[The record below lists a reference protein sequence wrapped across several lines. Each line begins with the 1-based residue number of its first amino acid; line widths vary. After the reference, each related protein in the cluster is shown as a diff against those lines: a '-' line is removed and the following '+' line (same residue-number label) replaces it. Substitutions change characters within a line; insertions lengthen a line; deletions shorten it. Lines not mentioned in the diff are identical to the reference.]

1 MESSTHKTTSFA
13 ALLAHTGVTMD
24 PDTDK
29 VNAPEEVWADF
40 YLKNRKEYKSIRKE
54 GCDHFHILSEIFG
67 RTTAIGDMHRTSTQ
81 LPPTSDEERELEEAF
96 INRGVSSYVEVVDDE
111 NEDVGGEPNNRR
123 RRSTESTES
132 HRRKDPKRSKT
143 EKYDA
148 YMDKWSDTLQHL
160 SQESIARQKYL
171 DLRAAK
177 LEREQEIS
185 SSTGTSGFSDPY
197 SIDMCMQIMSNSDDE
212 YDELG
217 PDINLLL
224 ILSHANDFFHEM
236 TQFHRSIDRMP
247 CRTSSLTGRMY
258 IQEILDGHPQ
268 VCFDNFRMSK
278 HVFVNFCRTLKE
290 MNLLQDGKK
299 VTVEEGVAMFLLII
313 GHNTR
318 HRICADRFQHSLYT
332 CSKWF
337 KRVLRAVCT
346 LSTHII
352 RPYEHNGVHPRI
364 LHNLKWFPYFK
375 NCLGAID
382 GTHVSAW
389 APTSIQTSFRGRK
402 VIVTQNVM
410 LVCDF
415 DMLFTFVYTGWEG
428 TANDSRVFIDA
439 LTRHENH
446 FPKPC
451 GDQFYL
457 VDSGYPNMPGF
468 LAPYR
473 GQRYHLRD
481 YRRQGRP
488 RGKEELF
495 NYRHSTCRN
504 IIERCI
510 GVLKARFRIL
520 KDMPNYPIT
529 SQRLIPL
536 ACCAVHNFI
545 RRHHAM
551 DNLFIEYSS
560 EDMLMSGVEDSF
572 GDQEPIP
579 IDPSQTA
586 QMGHIRDDIASHMW
600 NDYMGSLLGIDLT
613 EALRLQMEVQKRL
626 HEQLQIQRN
635 LQLRIEEQGKYLQVM
650 FEQQCKSTMNKFNT
664 LSTAEEPS
672 SVSSDPIDMAAKT
685 DTSINSKGAESS
697 KQTATKR
704 KMPELDPSNP
714 SNADAIIGCR
724 FFNLTLRWWQVLG
737 KPFQVVV

>member
-1 MESSTHKTTSFA
+1 MGGHNSSIEIEKYDWSKTNVAMFVDIIYEKVKHNKLQTSTFTNTVWEEINKELYQVTNKNYGVERLKGKWNRLRTRQRLFA

-24 PDTDK
+24 PDTNK
-29 VNAPEEVWADF
+29 VNAPEEVWAEF
-40 YLKNRKEYKSIRKE
+40 YLKNKKEYKSIRKE

-67 RTTAIGDMHRTSTQ
+67 GTTATSDMHRASTQ

-143 EKYDA
+143 EKYVA

-171 DLRAAK
+171 DLRATK

-197 SIDMCMQIMSNSDDE
+197 SIDMCMQVLNQMDDLSNQVYTKATEAFGKPWLREIMSNSDDE
-212 YDELG
+212 SDDYDELG
-217 PDINLLL
+217 SDINLLL

-247 CRTSSLTGRMY
+247 CRTSSLTGRM
-258 IQEILDGHPQ
+258 
-268 VCFDNFRMSK
+268 
-278 HVFVNFCRTLKE
+278 TLKE

-318 HRICADRFQHSLYT
+318 HRICADRFQHSLYA

-346 LSTHII
+346 LGTHII
-352 RPYEHNGVHPRI
+352 RPYEHNGVHPHI
-364 LHNLKWFPYFK
+364 LHNPKWFPYFK

-389 APTSIQTSFRGRK
+389 APTSIQTSFRG
-402 VIVTQNVM
+402 
-410 LVCDF
+410 
-415 DMLFTFVYTGWEG
+415 WEG
-428 TANDSRVFIDA
+428 TTNDSRVFIDA

-451 GDQFYL
+451 G
-457 VDSGYPNMPGF
+457 
-468 LAPYR
+468 
-473 GQRYHLRD
+473 
-481 YRRQGRP
+481 
-488 RGKEELF
+488 
-495 NYRHSTCRN
+495 
-504 IIERCI
+504 
-510 GVLKARFRIL
+510 
-520 KDMPNYPIT
+520 DMPNYPIT

-551 DNLFIEYSS
+551 DNLFMEYSS

-572 GDQEPIP
+572 GDQESIP

-600 NDYMGSLLGIDLT
+600 NDYM
-613 EALRLQMEVQKRL
+613 E
-626 HEQLQIQRN
+626 HH
-635 LQLRIEEQGKYLQVM
+635 
-650 FEQQCKSTMNKFNT
+650 
-664 LSTAEEPS
+664 P
-672 SVSSDPIDMAAKT
+672 
-685 DTSINSKGAESS
+685 
-697 KQTATKR
+697 
-704 KMPELDPSNP
+704 
-714 SNADAIIGCR
+714 
-724 FFNLTLRWWQVLG
+724 
-737 KPFQVVV
+737 

>member
-1 MESSTHKTTSFA
+1 MAAAAGLVAEDSEAFA
-13 ALLAHTGVTMD
+13 AASKASVAASTAFAAAEAAEPVAKASLASAANLLCRHIQNNIHGQIGSD
-24 PDTDK
+24 GIRSRLDGGGR
-29 VNAPEEVWADF
+29 EE
-40 YLKNRKEYKSIRKE
+40 E
-54 GCDHFHILSEIFG
+54 GWG
-67 RTTAIGDMHRTSTQ
+67 RTTATGDMHRASTQ

-111 NEDVGGEPNNRR
+111 NEDVGGESNNRR
-123 RRSTESTES
+123 HRSTVSTES
-132 HRRKDPKRSKT
+132 HRRKGPKRSKT

-197 SIDMCMQIMSNSDDE
+197 SIDMCMQILNQMD
-212 YDELG
+212 
-217 PDINLLL
+217 NLSTQVYTKATEAFDKPWLRE
-224 ILSHANDFFHEM
+224 IDFNIH
-236 TQFHRSIDRMP
+236 
-247 CRTSSLTGRMY
+247 
-258 IQEILDGHPQ
+258 
-268 VCFDNFRMSK
+268 
-278 HVFVNFCRTLKE
+278 
-290 MNLLQDGKK
+290 
-299 VTVEEGVAMFLLII
+299 
-313 GHNTR
+313 
-318 HRICADRFQHSLYT
+318 
-332 CSKWF
+332 
-337 KRVLRAVCT
+337 CT
-346 LSTHII
+346 LVASGSNEFYELFVHWAHII
-352 RPYEHNGVHPRI
+352 RPYEHNDVHPHI
-364 LHNLKWFPYFK
+364 LHNPKWFPYFK
-375 NCLGAID
+375 NYLGAID

-402 VIVTQNVM
+402 VIITQNVM

-415 DMLFTFVYTGWEG
+415 NMLFAFVYTGWEG
-428 TANDSRVFIDA
+428 TTNDSRVFIDA

-488 RGKEELF
+488 RGTEELF

-551 DNLFIEYSS
+551 DNLFMEYSS

-579 IDPSQTA
+579 IDPTA

-600 NDYMGSLLGIDLT
+600 NDYV
-613 EALRLQMEVQKRL
+613 E
-626 HEQLQIQRN
+626 HH
-635 LQLRIEEQGKYLQVM
+635 
-650 FEQQCKSTMNKFNT
+650 
-664 LSTAEEPS
+664 P
-672 SVSSDPIDMAAKT
+672 
-685 DTSINSKGAESS
+685 
-697 KQTATKR
+697 
-704 KMPELDPSNP
+704 
-714 SNADAIIGCR
+714 
-724 FFNLTLRWWQVLG
+724 
-737 KPFQVVV
+737 

>member
-1 MESSTHKTTSFA
+1 MGGHNPSIEIEKYDWSKTNVAMFVDIIYEKVKHNKLQTSTFTNTVWEEINKELYQVTNKNYGVERLKGKWNRLRTRQRLFA

-24 PDTDK
+24 PDTNK
-29 VNAPEEVWADF
+29 VNAPEEVWAEF
-40 YLKNRKEYKSIRKE
+40 YLKNKKEYKSIRKE

-67 RTTAIGDMHRTSTQ
+67 GTTATGDMHRASTQ

-212 YDELG
+212 SDDYDELG
-217 PDINLLL
+217 ADINLLL

-268 VCFDNFRMSK
+268 
-278 HVFVNFCRTLKE
+278 
-290 MNLLQDGKK
+290 
-299 VTVEEGVAMFLLII
+299 
-313 GHNTR
+313 
-318 HRICADRFQHSLYT
+318 
-332 CSKWF
+332 
-337 KRVLRAVCT
+337 
-346 LSTHII
+346 
-352 RPYEHNGVHPRI
+352 
-364 LHNLKWFPYFK
+364 

-389 APTSIQTSFRGRK
+389 TPTSIQTSFRGRK

-510 GVLKARFRIL
+510 GVLKARFQIL

-572 GDQEPIP
+572 GDQETIP

-600 NDYMGSLLGIDLT
+600 NDYVEHHPSPPPLVIKVTSSLVEMIQLVTSYFRGIDLT
-613 EALRLQMEVQKRL
+613 EALQLQMEVQKRL

-664 LSTAEEPS
+664 LSTA
-672 SVSSDPIDMAAKT
+672 
-685 DTSINSKGAESS
+685 
-697 KQTATKR
+697 
-704 KMPELDPSNP
+704 
-714 SNADAIIGCR
+714 
-724 FFNLTLRWWQVLG
+724 
-737 KPFQVVV
+737 

>member
-1 MESSTHKTTSFA
+1 MLLYIFMLALILAIFRDYIMGGHNPSIEIEKYDWSKTNVAMFVDIIYEKVKHNKLQTSTFTNTVWEEINKELYQVTNKNYGVERLKGKWNRLRTRQRLFA

-24 PDTDK
+24 PDTNK
-29 VNAPEEVWADF
+29 VNAPEEVWAEF
-40 YLKNRKEYKSIRKE
+40 YLKNKKEYKSIRKE
-54 GCDHFHILSEIFG
+54 GCDHFHILSEVFSLTIA
-67 RTTAIGDMHRTSTQ
+67 TGDIHKASTQ

-171 DLRAAK
+171 DLRATK

-197 SIDMCMQIMSNSDDE
+197 SIDMCMQVLNQMDDLSNQVYTKATEAFGKPWLREIMSNSDDE
-212 YDELG
+212 SDDYDELG

-247 CRTSSLTGRMY
+247 CRTSSLTGRM
-258 IQEILDGHPQ
+258 
-268 VCFDNFRMSK
+268 
-278 HVFVNFCRTLKE
+278 TLKE

-299 VTVEEGVAMFLLII
+299 VTVEEGVAIIVLELLMELTYRH
-313 GHNTR
+313 GH
-318 HRICADRFQHSLYT
+318 QHQ
-332 CSKWF
+332 F
-337 KRVLRAVCT
+337 K
-346 LSTHII
+346 H
-352 RPYEHNGVHPRI
+352 
-364 LHNLKWFPYFK
+364 
-375 NCLGAID
+375 
-382 GTHVSAW
+382 
-389 APTSIQTSFRGRK
+389 
-402 VIVTQNVM
+402 
-410 LVCDF
+410 
-415 DMLFTFVYTGWEG
+415 LFVG
-428 TANDSRVFIDA
+428 TANDSRAFIDA

-551 DNLFIEYSS
+551 DNLFMEYSS

-600 NDYMGSLLGIDLT
+600 NDYV
-613 EALRLQMEVQKRL
+613 E
-626 HEQLQIQRN
+626 HH
-635 LQLRIEEQGKYLQVM
+635 
-650 FEQQCKSTMNKFNT
+650 
-664 LSTAEEPS
+664 P
-672 SVSSDPIDMAAKT
+672 
-685 DTSINSKGAESS
+685 
-697 KQTATKR
+697 
-704 KMPELDPSNP
+704 
-714 SNADAIIGCR
+714 
-724 FFNLTLRWWQVLG
+724 
-737 KPFQVVV
+737 

>member
-1 MESSTHKTTSFA
+1 MILQLFLLELMILLFDMTLLCIVLWIAISLAPTRALSVPLSPSSS
-13 ALLAHTGVTMD
+13 
-24 PDTDK
+24 
-29 VNAPEEVWADF
+29 
-40 YLKNRKEYKSIRKE
+40 
-54 GCDHFHILSEIFG
+54 
-67 RTTAIGDMHRTSTQ
+67 
-81 LPPTSDEERELEEAF
+81 
-96 INRGVSSYVEVVDDE
+96 
-111 NEDVGGEPNNRR
+111 RR
-123 RRSTESTES
+123 RRRLTRRRPSLLLPSPFYFTVPLFSLHWGINLLEKRFSRNALTEEEKKAFKKLLKEDGYYTIRVSS
-132 HRRKDPKRSKT
+132 NVLDPPGR
-143 EKYDA
+143 DFVV
-148 YMDKWSDTLQHL
+148 
-160 SQESIARQKYL
+160 
-171 DLRAAK
+171 
-177 LEREQEIS
+177 S
-185 SSTGTSGFSDPY
+185 SVRV
-197 SIDMCMQIMSNSDDE
+197 IMSNSDDE
-212 YDELG
+212 SDDYDELG

-247 CRTSSLTGRMY
+247 CRTSSLTRRMY

-268 VCFDNFRMSK
+268 
-278 HVFVNFCRTLKE
+278 
-290 MNLLQDGKK
+290 
-299 VTVEEGVAMFLLII
+299 
-313 GHNTR
+313 
-318 HRICADRFQHSLYT
+318 
-332 CSKWF
+332 
-337 KRVLRAVCT
+337 
-346 LSTHII
+346 
-352 RPYEHNGVHPRI
+352 
-364 LHNLKWFPYFK
+364 

-428 TANDSRVFIDA
+428 TTNDSRVFIDA

-545 RRHHAM
+545 HRHHAM
-551 DNLFIEYSS
+551 DNLFMEYSS
-560 EDMLMSGVEDSF
+560 EDMLMSGGEDSF

-586 QMGHIRDDIASHMW
+586 QMGHICDDIASHMW
-600 NDYMGSLLGIDLT
+600 NDYV
-613 EALRLQMEVQKRL
+613 E
-626 HEQLQIQRN
+626 HH
-635 LQLRIEEQGKYLQVM
+635 
-650 FEQQCKSTMNKFNT
+650 
-664 LSTAEEPS
+664 P
-672 SVSSDPIDMAAKT
+672 
-685 DTSINSKGAESS
+685 
-697 KQTATKR
+697 
-704 KMPELDPSNP
+704 
-714 SNADAIIGCR
+714 
-724 FFNLTLRWWQVLG
+724 
-737 KPFQVVV
+737 

>member
-1 MESSTHKTTSFA
+1 MLLYIFMSPLILAIFRDYIMGGHNPSIEIEKYDWSKTNVAMFVDIIYEKVKHNKLQTSTFTNTVWEEINKELYQVTNKNYGVERLKGKWNRLRTRQRLFA

-24 PDTDK
+24 PDTNK
-29 VNAPEEVWADF
+29 VNAPEEVWAEF
-40 YLKNRKEYKSIRKE
+40 YLKNKKEYKSIRKE

-67 RTTAIGDMHRTSTQ
+67 GTTATGDMHRASTQ

-212 YDELG
+212 SDDYDELG

-268 VCFDNFRMSK
+268 
-278 HVFVNFCRTLKE
+278 
-290 MNLLQDGKK
+290 
-299 VTVEEGVAMFLLII
+299 
-313 GHNTR
+313 
-318 HRICADRFQHSLYT
+318 
-332 CSKWF
+332 
-337 KRVLRAVCT
+337 
-346 LSTHII
+346 
-352 RPYEHNGVHPRI
+352 
-364 LHNLKWFPYFK
+364 

-600 NDYMGSLLGIDLT
+600 NDYVEHHPSPPPLVIKVTSSLVEMIQLVTSYFRGIDLT

-626 HEQLQIQRN
+626 HEQLQQQLMQVRIDFQQIQRN

-664 LSTAEEPS
+664 LSTA
-672 SVSSDPIDMAAKT
+672 
-685 DTSINSKGAESS
+685 
-697 KQTATKR
+697 
-704 KMPELDPSNP
+704 
-714 SNADAIIGCR
+714 
-724 FFNLTLRWWQVLG
+724 
-737 KPFQVVV
+737 

>member
-1 MESSTHKTTSFA
+1 MGKGVEIWKMRKRAASMRKRAASGNSGRSSSSFTISPLRARARSAVFSGSCSCSSSSSPPLRCFLLQAFPNQSEFADSCPLRCDSASSFPWLALLIYFISNNAYHKYHCLLQLNLRALFSLHWGINLLDEKALILAIFRDYIMGGHNPSVEIEKYDWSKTNVAMFVDIIYEKVKHNKLQTSTFTNTVWEEINKKLYQVTNKNYGVERLKGKWNRLRTRQRLFA
-13 ALLAHTGVTMD
+13 ALLAHTSVTMD
-24 PDTDK
+24 LDTDK
-29 VNAPEEVWADF
+29 VNAPEEVWTEF

-67 RTTAIGDMHRTSTQ
+67 RTTATGDMHRASTQ
-81 LPPTSDEERELEEAF
+81 LLPTSDEERELEEAF
-96 INRGVSSYVEVVDDE
+96 INIGVSSYVEVVDDE

-123 RRSTESTES
+123 HRSTESTES

-197 SIDMCMQIMSNSDDE
+197 SIDMCMQILNQMGDLYLLKFTQKLQKLLIMSNSDDE

-224 ILSHANDFFHEM
+224 ILSHAND
-236 TQFHRSIDRMP
+236 S
-247 CRTSSLTGRMY
+247 
-258 IQEILDGHPQ
+258 
-268 VCFDNFRMSK
+268 
-278 HVFVNFCRTLKE
+278 
-290 MNLLQDGKK
+290 
-299 VTVEEGVAMFLLII
+299 
-313 GHNTR
+313 
-318 HRICADRFQHSLYT
+318 
-332 CSKWF
+332 
-337 KRVLRAVCT
+337 
-346 LSTHII
+346 
-352 RPYEHNGVHPRI
+352 
-364 LHNLKWFPYFK
+364 
-375 NCLGAID
+375 NCLRAID

-402 VIVTQNVM
+402 VIITQNVM

-415 DMLFTFVYTGWEG
+415 NMLFTFVYTGWEG

-457 VDSGYPNMPGF
+457 VDSGYPNMSGF
-468 LAPYR
+468 LASYR

-529 SQRLIPL
+529 SQRLIPF

-551 DNLFIEYSS
+551 DNLFMEYSS

-600 NDYMGSLLGIDLT
+600 NDYV
-613 EALRLQMEVQKRL
+613 E
-626 HEQLQIQRN
+626 HH
-635 LQLRIEEQGKYLQVM
+635 
-650 FEQQCKSTMNKFNT
+650 
-664 LSTAEEPS
+664 P
-672 SVSSDPIDMAAKT
+672 
-685 DTSINSKGAESS
+685 
-697 KQTATKR
+697 
-704 KMPELDPSNP
+704 
-714 SNADAIIGCR
+714 
-724 FFNLTLRWWQVLG
+724 
-737 KPFQVVV
+737 